1 MTIDRRRML
10 ALALVLS
17 LFLSLLPSAAFRT
30 SALAEDP
37 LGIVTS
43 SSVHVRKQASTSAD
57 YWFDL
62 PQNFVCTILGE
73 TDAGGVHWFKV
84 RTHHPNNPS
93 SKNTYDGFIHGNFF
107 RALTEEET
115 ASYNANGII
124 NTASSTVTA
133 APASAAP
140 TAASGTSAP
149 ASAGTVGIVTNG
161 GTNFREGPSTKARS
175 MMKLDRNTRVE
186 ILTAP
191 SVISSETFYEVRYAN
206 LTGYIMSTFIRVEG
220 SSVPTATPT
229 PTPASGTSDATPTPA
244 PTGSAAYTHVRL
256 ILSSCHLRETPGGTY
271 DSDKDWEGRGKTLPL
286 AGSPVSQGNYIWYPV
301 RVNGLIRYVRND
313 CVQPF
318 TEGDTTPT
326 AVPTATPAAGV
337 LGYVKTTKGGCNLR
351 ASIAG
356 TVIKQIPRNRTLPY
370 LLPPVKSNGYTWYFV
385 EADGNRGYLRSDVV
399 KVVNNNTPTP
409 APTAV
414 PTAAPTGSSDATPTP
429 TGSDGITGYVKT
441 TAGGL
446 NLREKAGYTAVLGRL
461 DKDLILPYYGEPTV
475 DDGISWYYVYTN
487 EYKYGY
493 LHGSFLALVDS
504 DGTALPTATPV
515 VIDDGSSS
523 YAKQEASY
531 TTLRLGSTGA
541 SVKNLVQELKNQGYF
556 SGTVTTRYTSAVE
569 RAVEAFQKAKNLSVD
584 GVAGSATQHALYG
597 TVPIGSSDV
606 SNLTITLYPAE
617 KIDWYTGGINE
628 LWPRGANFKV
638 YDVKTGIVWWAHR
651 WAGGLH
657 VDAEPLTASDTA
669 RLCKI
674 YGVSNAQEIAD
685 KDLYQR
691 RPMLVTIGTRTFACS
706 LYGEPHNEGGNTIKD
721 NNFPGQLCIHFTNSK
736 IHGSKKVDSGHQEA
750 IQYAWEHSPSGHK

>member
-84 RTHHPNNPS
+84 RTHHPDNPS

-220 SSVPTATPT
+220 SSVPAATPT
-229 PTPASGTSDATPTPA
+229 PTPASGTSDAMTQ
-244 PTGSAAYTHVRL
+244 V
-256 ILSSCHLRETPGGTY
+256 PGTRI
-271 DSDKDWEGRGKTLPL
+271 SE
-286 AGSPVSQGNYIWYPV
+286 
-301 RVNGLIRYVRND
+301 NGLPSFIHSA
-313 CVQPF
+313 
-318 TEGDTTPT
+318 T
-326 AVPTATPAAGV
+326 A
-337 LGYVKTTKGGCNLR
+337 
-351 ASIAG
+351 SM
-356 TVIKQIPRNRTLPY
+356 
-370 LLPPVKSNGYTWYFV
+370 
-385 EADGNRGYLRSDVV
+385 ERSPMP
-399 KVVNNNTPTP
+399 NM
-409 APTAV
+409 
-414 PTAAPTGSSDATPTP
+414 S
-429 TGSDGITGYVKT
+429 
-441 TAGGL
+441 
-446 NLREKAGYTAVLGRL
+446 
-461 DKDLILPYYGEPTV
+461 
-475 DDGISWYYVYTN
+475 
-487 EYKYGY
+487 
-493 LHGSFLALVDS
+493 
-504 DGTALPTATPV
+504 
-515 VIDDGSSS
+515 
-523 YAKQEASY
+523 
-531 TTLRLGSTGA
+531 
-541 SVKNLVQELKNQGYF
+541 
-556 SGTVTTRYTSAVE
+556 TSAP
-569 RAVEAFQKAKNLSVD
+569 LS
-584 GVAGSATQHALYG
+584 TMMELR
-597 TVPIGSSDV
+597 TRSS
-606 SNLTITLYPAE
+606 
-617 KIDWYTGGINE
+617 
-628 LWPRGANFKV
+628 
-638 YDVKTGIVWWAHR
+638 
-651 WAGGLH
+651 
-657 VDAEPLTASDTA
+657 
-669 RLCKI
+669 
-674 YGVSNAQEIAD
+674 Q
-685 KDLYQR
+685 
-691 RPMLVTIGTRTFACS
+691 
-706 LYGEPHNEGGNTIKD
+706 
-721 NNFPGQLCIHFTNSK
+721 
-736 IHGSKKVDSGHQEA
+736 
-750 IQYAWEHSPSGHK
+750 

>member
-1 MTIDRRRML
+1 MTNDRRRML
-10 ALALVLS
+10 ALALALS
-17 LFLSLLPSAAFRT
+17 LLLSLLPSAAFRT
-30 SALAEDP
+30 SALAEDA
-37 LGIVTS
+37 LGVVTS

-73 TDAGGVHWFKV
+73 EDAGGIHWFKV
-84 RTHHPNNPS
+84 RTHHPDNPS

-107 RALTEEET
+107 RKLTDEET
-115 ASYNANGII
+115 AAYKAGSTVSTG
-124 NTASSTVTA
+124 TASSGTA
-133 APASAAP
+133 AAGTGSTD
-140 TAASGTSAP
+140 TAAA
-149 ASAGTVGIVTNG
+149 AGTVGVVTNG
-161 GTNFREGPSTKARS
+161 GTNFREGPSTKAHS

-191 SVISSETFYEVRYAN
+191 SVISSETFYQVRYAN
-206 LTGYIMSTFIRVEG
+206 KTGYIMSTFIRVEG
-220 SSVPTATPT
+220 GTVATPT
-229 PTPASGTSDATPTPA
+229 PTPASGSDATPTPA
-244 PTGSAAYTHVRL
+244 PTGTAAYTHVRL
-256 ILSSCHLRETPGGTY
+256 ILSSCHLRETPGGKY

-286 AGSPVSQGNYIWYPV
+286 AGDPVSKDNYIWYPV

-318 TEGDTTPT
+318 TEGDGTPT
-326 AVPTATPAAGV
+326 SAPAPTSAPSGV
-337 LGYVKTTKGGCNLR
+337 LGYVKTIKGGCNLR

-356 TVIKQIPRNRTLPY
+356 TVIKQIAKNKTLPY

-385 EADGNRGYLRSDVV
+385 DADGNRGYLRSDVV
-399 KVVNNNTPTP
+399 KVTSSG
-409 APTAV
+409 
-414 PTAAPTGSSDATPTP
+414 TAAPTGSSDPTPAP
-429 TGSDGITGYVKT
+429 TGSGSVTGYVKT
-441 TAGGL
+441 TAGGV
-446 NLREKAGYTAVLGRL
+446 NLRKKAGYTDVLGRI
-461 DKDLILPYYGEPTV
+461 DRNVTLPYYGAPTV
-475 DDGISWYYVYTN
+475 VEGISWYYVYTK
-487 EYKYGY
+487 EYGYGY
-493 LHGSFLALVDS
+493 LHGSFVAAVDS
-504 DGTALPTATPV
+504 GGTALPPPTPV

-541 SVKNLVQELKNQGYF
+541 SVKNLVQELKNQGF
-556 SGTVTTRYTSAVE
+556 FTGTVTTRYTSAVE
-569 RAVEAFQKAKNLSVD
+569 RAVEAFQKAKNLTVD

-597 TVPIGSSDV
+597 TVPVGSSDV

-638 YDVKTGIVWWAHR
+638 FDVKTGIVWWAHR
-651 WAGGLH
+651 WAGGMH

-674 YGVSNAQEIAD
+674 YGVSKAQEIAD

-736 IHGSKKVDSGHQEA
+736 IHGSGKVDSGHQEA